1 MSDWNYLET
10 AAAEEYCIIEHYGIK
25 KVQEDGSTVEF
36 LITVREYARK
46 PDPAMAFFA
55 QADKQVNQTTAP
67 YTPSG
72 WGLTRSEALRE
83 CIKAIRKFPY
93 QP

>member
-10 AAAEEYCIIEHYGIK
+10 APTEEYCRIEYLGIK
-25 KVQEDGSTVEF
+25 KLLEDGSAVEF
-36 LITVREYARK
+36 LVTVREYARK

-55 QADKQVNQTTAP
+55 QADKQVNQKTAP

-83 CIKAIRKFPY
+83 CVKAIRKFPY
-93 QP
+93 EP